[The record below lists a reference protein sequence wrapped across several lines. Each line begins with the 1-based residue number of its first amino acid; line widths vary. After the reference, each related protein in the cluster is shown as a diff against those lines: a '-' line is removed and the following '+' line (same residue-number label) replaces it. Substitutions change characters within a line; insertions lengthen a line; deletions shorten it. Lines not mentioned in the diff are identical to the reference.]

1 MIVTDIKLKQGK
13 TCELNAKVET
23 AREEYSELFY
33 RLPDEFTQSI
43 HVSADPFIAALL
55 IPSMQLGETL
65 TVDAPASPR
74 LLRSLPKI
82 MAYYHNWDPKYKIIE
97 VRTSK
102 ERQESDSIPKV
113 NALFFS
119 GGVDSFYALT
129 RLTEQTADR
138 NHLSHLIFVH
148 GFDIRLNDNML
159 FEKSYAAVKDITSYY
174 GKKLVLV
181 RTNVREITDKY
192 VRWMNCYGAGM
203 ASVALCGLFRNVY
216 IASDVAPNERYLAFT
231 SAHPD
236 LDPLWSTDTTALI
249 HYGDGISRV
258 EKVKALANNPMA
270 QKHLR
275 VCMENRNGA
284 YNCGRCSK
292 CVRTMLALYMAG
304 ALSNFNFPTK
314 LTPEL
319 VKAINYN
326 PDPSIILHTEQTLHE
341 LQRRGEDQLANALS
355 QALNKDP
362 SYEKEIDALR
372 SELIG
377 IKKCFGYKFMRLY
390 GSIIDQALP
399 DGTKRGEF
407 KRRVLDLLRGSS

>member
-1 MIVTDIKLKQGK
+1 MIVTDIEANTAKR
-13 TCELNAKVET
+13 CELKAKVET
-23 AREEYSELFY
+23 SPEGSSELFY

-55 IPSMQLGETL
+55 ILSMRLGETL

-74 LLRSLPKI
+74 LLRALPKI
-82 MAYYHNWDPKYKIIE
+82 MAYYHNWDPKYKIID
-97 VRTSK
+97 VRTAK
-102 ERQESDSIPKV
+102 GRQESDSTSRA

-148 GFDIRLNDNML
+148 GFDIRLNNNML
-159 FEKSYAAVKDITSYY
+159 FEKSYAAVKDVASYY

-181 RTNVREITDKY
+181 STNVREITDKY
-192 VRWMNCYGAGM
+192 VSWYRCYGNGM

-216 IASDVAPNERYLAFT
+216 IASDVGPNERYLAFT

-236 LDPLWSTDTTALI
+236 LDSLWSTDTTALI
-249 HYGDGISRV
+249 HYGEGISRV
-258 EKVKALANNPMA
+258 EKAKALANNPMA

-292 CVRTMLALYMAG
+292 CVRTMLALYMVG
-304 ALSNFNFPTK
+304 ALSNFNFPTE

-319 VKAINYN
+319 VKAINYS
-326 PDPSIILHTEQTLHE
+326 PDPSIILHTEQILHE

-355 QALNKDP
+355 QALNKDL

-372 SELIG
+372 SELMG
-377 IKKCFGYKFMRLY
+377 IKKCFGYKVMRLY
-390 GSIIDQALP
+390 GSVIDQALP
-399 DGTKRGEF
+399 DGTRRGEL
-407 KRRVLDLLRGSS
+407 KRRVLHRLRGSS